1 MTLSRSPADA
11 PAAFFSSSTGNSAR
25 HIATRSTVS
34 MARPNGE
41 DTCSRLAIRRT
52 SVETFVP
59 APWNSAGLKNA
70 ASPFSSG
77 SWV

>member
-1 MTLSRSPADA
+1 MLFRSLSDA

-41 DTCSRLAIRRT
+41 DTWSRLAIRRT
-52 SVETFVP
+52 LVETLVP
-59 APWNSAGLKNA
+59 APWNRAGLKNA
-70 ASPFSSG
+70 ASPFSSA